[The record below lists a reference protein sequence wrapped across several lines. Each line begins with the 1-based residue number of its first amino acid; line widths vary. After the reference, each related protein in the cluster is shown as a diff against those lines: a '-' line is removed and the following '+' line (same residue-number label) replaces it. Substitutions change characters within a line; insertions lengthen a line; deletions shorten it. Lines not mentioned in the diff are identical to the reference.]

1 MQLIYRLRLA
11 AKKVEGDRDFQ
22 AQMKEEPMLS
32 LFQIPVLLT
41 TLKEEKKEPNPEDE
55 IVSIVENSVLEME
68 EEEEKKRKKKE
79 KEKEEEE
86 KEAKEKEAKEK
97 EKEKEKEKKD
107 EQPEEK
113 LSVIP
118 VEATF
123 STIPKAD
130 LSEEWW

>member
-55 IVSIVENSVLEME
+55 IVSIVENSALEME

-86 KEAKEKEAKEK
+86 KEA
-97 EKEKEKEKKD
+97 KEKEKEKKD